1 MQSPDIRARLEH
13 CQHLLGTIAVPPELD
28 ELASDLIAH
37 LIQLHDANRLTPAF
51 LLLAMKAFEEVQALA
66 PVLAPLTEIAS
77 AQAQAEGYREPRDY
91 SGRPWVVSR
100 YDPLQA

>member
-13 CQHLLGTIAVPPELD
+13 CQHLLGTIAVPAELD
-28 ELASDLIAH
+28 DLASDLIAH
-37 LIQLHDANRLTPAF
+37 LLQLHDANRLTPAF
-51 LLLAMKAFEEVQALA
+51 LLLGMKAFEEVEALA
-66 PVLAPLTEIAS
+66 PVLAPLAEIAS
-77 AQAQAEGYREPRDY
+77 AQAQAEGHREPKEF

>member
-13 CQHLLGTIAVPPELD
+13 CQNLLGTIAVPAELD
-28 ELASDLIAH
+28 DLASDLIAH
-37 LIQLHDANRLTPAF
+37 LLQLHDANRLTPAF
-51 LLLAMKAFEEVQALA
+51 LLLGMKAFEEVEALA
-66 PVLAPLTEIAS
+66 PVLAPLAEIAS
-77 AQAQAEGYREPRDY
+77 AQAQAEGHREPKES